1 MQFEPIETQEKLDS
15 IVQDRLARA
24 QKKFDEQLADVKKS
38 YEGYLSPDE
47 VTKLRTSF
55 EDKGK
60 ESSDSINE
68 LNEKAK
74 TLQEQLDQANAKVSK
89 FEADALKTRVA
100 LMNGIPYELANKLEG
115 ATEEELTAD
124 AKKLAGFIASKPAP
138 KSPEYT
144 PSNGEADGVLAAFQ
158 KLNPNLKI

>member
-1 MQFEPIETQEKLDS
+1 MPFKPIETQEEFDS
-15 IVQDRLARA
+15 MIADRLARA
-24 QKKFDEQLADVKKS
+24 QKKHDEQIAELKKG
-38 YEGYLSPDE
+38 YEGYLSPEDAA
-47 VTKLRTSF
+47 KLKASF

-60 ESSDSINE
+60 ETDTSINE
-68 LNEKAK
+68 LNERAK

-124 AKKLAGFIASKPAP
+124 AKKLAGFFASKPAP

-144 PSNGEADGVLAAFQ
+144 PSNGEADGVTAAFQ
-158 KLNPNLKI
+158 KLNPNLKF